1 MRLVEETEAHVLVR
15 LLSLV
20 LLLGLLGG
28 STGVTASGGTTSSA
42 TRGSSTT
49 AGADVGQEV
58 LDVLALESLSRVL
71 ATVFLGGSNSVRRW
85 EVVPWRRWRSRWARR
100 PQHQQP

>member
-42 TRGSSTT
+42 ARGSSTT

-58 LDVLALESLSRVL
+58 LDVLALKSLSRVL
-71 ATVFLGGSNSVRRW
+71 ASVFLGISNSVRGW
-85 EVVPWRRWRSRWARR
+85 
-100 PQHQQP
+100 

>member
-1 MRLVEETEAHVLVR
+1 MNLKDKMRLVEETEAHVLVR

-42 TRGSSTT
+42 ARGSSTT

-58 LDVLALESLSRVL
+58 LDVLALKSLSRVL
-71 ATVFLGGSNSVRRW
+71 ANVFLGISNSVRGW
-85 EVVPWRRWRSRWARR
+85 
-100 PQHQQP
+100 